1 MLPTEGVDGVI
12 VDWEA
17 LLPPT
22 LLLPPLPLVRLRAN
36 AANVSSSPAGFD
48 CSMLVEL
55 DADVRFGT
63 LTLIDDGPRLLSFC
77 SLFSL
82 SLSFLTA
89 KILRNWGSEL
99 KNV

>member
-1 MLPTEGVDGVI
+1 MLPVEGVDGVI
-12 VDWEA
+12 VEGEA

-22 LLLPPLPLVRLRAN
+22 LLLPPLPLVRLRAI
-36 AANVSSSPAGFD
+36 AAKVSSSPAGFD

-55 DADVRFGT
+55 EADVRFGT

-82 SLSFLTA
+82 SLSFLPGT
-89 KILRNWGSEL
+89 KFLILG
-99 KNV
+99 